1 MRASDTPVAVHVLR
15 ATIRFVEDDEGKKQ
29 VVPPNKA
36 HGTCGAQVCIM
47 ISREIFPVRVRSARF
62 ASTWKQSCYLLRKGS

>member
-47 ISREIFPVRVRSARF
+47 ILFGFVLPVSRQLGNSLV
-62 ASTWKQSCYLLRKGS
+62 TY